1 MIFVVAGVEFGRL
14 AGIVS
19 CRADEVGSVTEGLR
33 GGGIATA
40 GLDVTP
46 APLVTVML
54 GVGSARR
61 LCCVSL
67 QMPPSKRSE
76 GFRGDRRAASF
87 SCSVTTAVS
96 RKRGAGLRAGVS
108 RSGCHENLGKPFS

>member
-46 APLVTVML
+46 APLVTVMV

-67 QMPPSKRSE
+67 QMPPSKR
-76 GFRGDRRAASF
+76 RF
-87 SCSVTTAVS
+87 S
-96 RKRGAGLRAGVS
+96 G
-108 RSGCHENLGKPFS
+108 